1 MAGTP
6 ALAHLRPIGK
16 SATIA
21 GPYHERDPRMKSR
34 LRFASIVLMT
44 LCAGSSIAAAPPEP
58 SKAGDRCEAAV
69 ADTVRRMRGRDAQE
83 VEFVG
88 AKRVL
93 TPTGE
98 DEETGVK
105 GEGRYRGAGSA
116 AMGFAYSCAFNA
128 KTGATSGVVF
138 RETGA
143 PRSAGSDTAWEPDLT
158 HFSPEECE
166 TAAASQLKEKYPRI
180 GRIAFGSDS
189 RQLRPAPNAHTSV
202 EGQGALQ
209 RAPGMNS
216 TPFRYRCEIE
226 SSSGKV
232 VSVQTSD

>member
-1 MAGTP
+1 MFLAVSG
-6 ALAHLRPIGK
+6 ALA
-16 SATIA
+16 AT
-21 GPYHERDPRMKSR
+21 
-34 LRFASIVLMT
+34 
-44 LCAGSSIAAAPPEP
+44 PPEP
-58 SKAGDRCEAAV
+58 PKAGERCEAAV
-69 ADTVRRMRGRDAQE
+69 ADTVRRMRGREAQE

-98 DEETGVK
+98 EEETGVK
-105 GEGRYRGAGSA
+105 GEGRYRGPGTA
-116 AMGFAYSCAFNA
+116 AMGFSYSCAYNA

-143 PRSAGSDTAWEPDLT
+143 PRAGGGDAAWEPDLA
-158 HFSPEECE
+158 HFSPEDCE
-166 TAAASQLKEKYPRI
+166 TAAASQLKQKYPRI

-189 RQLRPAPNAHTSV
+189 RQLSPAPNAHTQV

-209 RAPGMNS
+209 RAPGMNA

-226 SSSGKV
+226 TRSGKV

>member
-1 MAGTP
+1 MISRPCLAGF
-6 ALAHLRPIGK
+6 ALMSLAA
-16 SATIA
+16 SAA
-21 GPYHERDPRMKSR
+21 
-34 LRFASIVLMT
+34 
-44 LCAGSSIAAAPPEP
+44 IAAAPPPEP

-69 ADTVRRMRGRDAQE
+69 AETVRNMRGRDAHE

-98 DEETGVK
+98 EEETGVK
-105 GEGRYRGAGSA
+105 GEGRYRGPGNP
-116 AMGFAYSCAFNA
+116 AMGFTYSCSYNA
-128 KTGATSGVVF
+128 RTGATSGVVF

-143 PRSAGSDTAWEPDLT
+143 ARAGGVEAAWEPDLT
-158 HFSPEECE
+158 NFSPEDCE
-166 TAAASQLKEKYPRI
+166 TAAASQLKQKYPRI
-180 GRIAFGSDS
+180 GRIAFGSDTRHLS
-189 RQLRPAPNAHTSV
+189 PAPNAHTNV

-226 SSSGKV
+226 TRSGKV
-232 VSVQTSD
+232 VSVQTTD

>member
-1 MAGTP
+1 MFLAVGGAFAATP
-6 ALAHLRPIGK
+6 
-16 SATIA
+16 
-21 GPYHERDPRMKSR
+21 
-34 LRFASIVLMT
+34 
-44 LCAGSSIAAAPPEP
+44 PPEP
-58 SKAGDRCEAAV
+58 PKAGERCEAAV
-69 ADTVRRMRGRDAQE
+69 AETVRRMRGREAQE

-98 DEETGVK
+98 EEETGVK
-105 GEGRYRGAGSA
+105 GEGRYRGPGST
-116 AMGFAYSCAFNA
+116 AMGFSYSCAYNA

-143 PRSAGSDTAWEPDLT
+143 PRAGGGDAAWEPDLT
-158 HFSPEECE
+158 HFSPEDCE
-166 TAAASQLKEKYPRI
+166 TAAASQLKQKYPRI

-189 RQLRPAPNAHTSV
+189 RQLSPAPNAHTQV

-209 RAPGMNS
+209 RAPGMNA

-226 SSSGKV
+226 TRSGKV